1 MKAPPLGFQGCQ
13 ERGGSKPTMALDE
26 RNVAAVPSM
35 ACAPSA
41 CICRRALSSCE
52 LSLRE
57 RAESGHVDMAS
68 LTCLADTPRRPP
80 TAAPVRSDSTRVGLR
95 RLIAF
100 ISDPACSLALTAFF
114 AA

>member
-1 MKAPPLGFQGCQ
+1 
-13 ERGGSKPTMALDE
+13 MALDE
-26 RNVAAVPSM
+26 RDVAAVPSM

-68 LTCLADTPRRPP
+68 LACRADIPRCPS

-95 RLIAF
+95 RLIALL
-100 ISDPACSLALTAFF
+100 SDPACSLALTACFV
-114 AA
+114 A